1 MTEPTLF
8 FYDLETSGLSVLDQI
23 LSFAG
28 IRVNMALEELDVID
42 LKASWRFDTL
52 PSMAAYQVH
61 KISIQDHMDSP
72 SEFAVIQKIHQELNA
87 PMTKS
92 GGFNTLG
99 FDDQHLR
106 FAFSRSLLTPY
117 THQFRSGCSRF
128 DILPLLPF
136 YYLFAKDTLVWPKHP
151 DGRISFKLE
160 DLNTE
165 NQWLEGQAHEAL
177 FDVKVTLALAR
188 QLKENAPMWNYLM
201 GYFDKHTDQRRSQ
214 NIRQQQGAYKNIG
227 IMVDL
232 KFGAKA
238 NYHVPVMYI
247 GAHTVYKNMDLY
259 LRLDS
264 ELDLTDLQASIV
276 RKKAG
281 EPGFILPFNQKYS
294 DQLSKSVTDC
304 LEKNLDILSDFSVPE
319 ELQSFEYAKPE
330 LEIDLDASLYTQSF
344 LSNVEQDWCNQFV
357 KGDCHQKE
365 LLLSNPPSHSVYQRA
380 LRLMWRHFY
389 GDIPKQHMNN
399 AKKTIKQFLYH
410 GVDYKGQ
417 GREDV
422 DQLAQSLQLYDSQES
437 VLMLTH
443 LQAMKSRL

>member
-28 IRVNMALEELDVID
+28 IRVNMALEELDVVD
-42 LKASWRFDTL
+42 LKASWRLDTL
-52 PSMAAYQVH
+52 PSMSAYQVH
-61 KISIQDHMDSP
+61 KISIQDHQDSP
-72 SEFAVIQKIHQELNA
+72 SEFAMIQRVHQELNV

-117 THQFRSGCSRF
+117 THQYMSGCARF

-136 YYLFAKDTLVWPKHP
+136 YYLFSNETLVWPKHP

-160 DLNTE
+160 DLNVA

-188 QLKENAPMWNYLM
+188 RLKENAPMWDYLM
-201 GYFDKHTDQRRSQ
+201 GYFDKSIDQKRSQ
-214 NIRQQQGAYKNIG
+214 VIRQQSGAYKDVG
-227 IMVDL
+227 IMVGL
-232 KFGAKA
+232 QFGSKA
-238 NYHVPVMYI
+238 NYHVPVLYI
-247 GAHTVYKNMDLY
+247 GSHTVYKNMDLY
-259 LRLDS
+259 LRLDL
-264 ELDLTDLQASIV
+264 EVDLDHLQDRLV

-294 DQLSKSVTDC
+294 AQLSKEVLNN
-304 LEKNLDILSDFSVPE
+304 LETNLKALGDQSAFETLK
-319 ELQSFEYAKPE
+319 SFEYPKSE
-330 LEIDLDASLYTQSF
+330 LEIDLDAALYTQSF
-344 LSNVEQDWCNQFV
+344 LSSTEQYWCNQFV
-357 KGDCHQKE
+357 KGDSYQRE
-365 LLLSNPPSHSVYQRA
+365 LLLSNPPSHSVYLRA

-389 GDIPKQHMNN
+389 DDIPVQHINN
-399 AKKTIKQFLYH
+399 AKKTIQQFLYQ
-410 GVDYKGQ
+410 GVDYKGK
-417 GREDV
+417 GRQDI
-422 DQLAQSLQLYDSQES
+422 DQLTKSLELYEGAEPE
-437 VLMLTH
+437 LMIRH
-443 LQAMKSRL
+443 LQAIKIRL